1 MKTMIFG
8 YVGTVGGLQQSLT
21 VHKLK
26 LMVDYCQEQFENT
39 NGEVLSD
46 LQLEDFDDVREM
58 VTTMLED

>member
-1 MKTMIFG
+1 
-8 YVGTVGGLQQSLT
+8 
-21 VHKLK
+21 
-26 LMVDYCQEQFENT
+26 MVDYCQEQFENT